1 MASGQSATRQSRRIA
16 GEDPADPDDSS
27 VSDGSQQSDS
37 PKCNQGSGTALNHT
51 FEPSEEAPRVS
62 NAELLVHLSKL
73 SERLVRI
80 EATQGSAQRPS
91 NGPQI
96 RLPHEGEARSRREND
111 SHQVVLPRS
120 APPPA
125 FVDHASYRH
134 RIKTGFEQQSPSAL
148 ADLRPHVYSF
158 EDGTTR
164 YLAGTKFSAKLQ
176 EYRLCCIN
184 GFFLSCSNAA
194 LLEVVQKLESDAP
207 PDPRSLHTALV
218 QICNSLS
225 VLEDLGRD
233 RKTFLAVLSDPNS
246 TESMRAYANTILRT
260 RFDGDLAVHGA
271 SGPVQDNFGDY
282 QQQVIKSTIYVSAN
296 APDPFTLQPHSTPT
310 LTPNTTADLMKKAH
324 YERAVARAPPGKAPG
339 PDGIPNEVIKF
350 LPESVHEAIYLLFR
364 LMATHEYTPPA
375 WTASAT
381 CLIYKHTKRDP
392 HNPGFYRP
400 IALMN
405 CIMKLWTAMLAHIG
419 SDFAEGEGILNDN
432 AHGFRPDRETYD
444 PLSTHIMVLEDAK
457 TAGKPVYTAF
467 ADFKG
472 AFNGTDH
479 RIMFQF
485 MRDLGMP
492 ECYVRTCEHIY
503 STSRTAYITP
513 HGLTPQIPIHRGT
526 LQGDTLSPFLFTLFL
541 EPLMRW
547 IMAGGRGY
555 IPHCTSN
562 TEGEFSITYDEHGY
576 ADDISIT
583 TGSLE
588 NLKAQLKK
596 LHLFSKYTGLELEI
610 TKCEVTGALWDR
622 GNPTSKENLHILR
635 NQIASIDLTGEPGG
649 PTQNFS
655 LPTSPT
661 RCLEFI

>member
-1 MASGQSATRQSRRIA
+1 MIAFKYPVAKTMASGQSATRQSRRIA
-16 GEDPADPDDSS
+16 GEEPADPDDSS

-37 PKCNQGSGTALNHT
+37 PKCNQGPGTALNHT

-73 SERLVRI
+73 SERLDRI
-80 EATQGSAQRPS
+80 ETTQGSAQQPS

-134 RIKTGFEQQSPSAL
+134 RIKTGFEQQAPSAL

-194 LLEVVQKLESDAP
+194 LLEVVQTLESDAP

-282 QQQVIKSTIYVSAN
+282 QQQVIKSTIYVSAKAQAERN
-296 APDPFTLQPHSTPT
+296 VKTWTGQPPKQSE
-310 LTPNTTADLMKKAH
+310 DKQGGDRGDSKK
-324 YERAVARAPPGKAPG
+324 K
-339 PDGIPNEVIKF
+339 K
-350 LPESVHEAIYLLFR
+350 
-364 LMATHEYTPPA
+364 
-375 WTASAT
+375 
-381 CLIYKHTKRDP
+381 K
-392 HNPGFYRP
+392 
-400 IALMN
+400 
-405 CIMKLWTAMLAHIG
+405 
-419 SDFAEGEGILNDN
+419 
-432 AHGFRPDRETYD
+432 
-444 PLSTHIMVLEDAK
+444 
-457 TAGKPVYTAF
+457 
-467 ADFKG
+467 
-472 AFNGTDH
+472 GTDK
-479 RIMFQF
+479 
-485 MRDLGMP
+485 
-492 ECYVRTCEHIY
+492 
-503 STSRTAYITP
+503 
-513 HGLTPQIPIHRGT
+513 
-526 LQGDTLSPFLFTLFL
+526 
-541 EPLMRW
+541 
-547 IMAGGRGY
+547 GGKR
-555 IPHCTSN
+555 
-562 TEGEFSITYDEHGY
+562 ED
-576 ADDISIT
+576 
-583 TGSLE
+583 
-588 NLKAQLKK
+588 LKK
-596 LHLFSKYTGLELEI
+596 DQKAGSEQES
-610 TKCEVTGALWDR
+610 A
-622 GNPTSKENLHILR
+622 
-635 NQIASIDLTGEPGG
+635 
-649 PTQNFS
+649 
-655 LPTSPT
+655 
-661 RCLEFI
+661 